1 MDVEIART
9 EKFQEE
15 EMIYS
20 KEIALELLDKV
31 LPAKE
36 RIKIGTL
43 RLAERFRGQRLGEGA
58 LGVALWRWQE
68 QEVEEIYVTVFEK
81 HGDLINLFS
90 RFGFLCLGKNYR
102 GECIYLKSRK
112 NINYD
117 DAYKAFPF
125 ITPTFP
131 KAGLIPI
138 LESFHDRMFSY
149 SELKGNNAEIEEET
163 AGNGITKVYIGTPYS
178 MMHYVVGEPIA
189 IYRKYEGEVGKQYK
203 SVVTFWKGA

>member
-68 QEVEEIYVTVFEK
+68 QEVEEI
-81 HGDLINLFS
+81 
-90 RFGFLCLGKNYR
+90 
-102 GECIYLKSRK
+102 
-112 NINYD
+112 
-117 DAYKAFPF
+117 
-125 ITPTFP
+125 
-131 KAGLIPI
+131 
-138 LESFHDRMFSY
+138 
-149 SELKGNNAEIEEET
+149 
-163 AGNGITKVYIGTPYS
+163 
-178 MMHYVVGEPIA
+178 
-189 IYRKYEGEVGKQYK
+189 
-203 SVVTFWKGA
+203 